1 MNNRFQKAFGKL
13 QEAART
19 LCTAQEHSEIL
30 RAEKMALESLSGLSD
45 TPMAIPAAK
54 LAGRILVGA
63 RKARVMMGIK
73 AARPKKSKP
82 RRWAEGFLVGRAAR
96 EVRQT
101 YPQALRLHLV
111 GSRLRHPEARDL
123 EFVVVVSREE
133 DMPSRNIIDAFRV
146 DGFDVDLF
154 FATPDEVETH
164 IIEYGTGMDIVRYKR
179 AAIQH
184 GFKFN
189 RYGLWKNDRKVSGSM
204 RDIARLIGMPL
215 KPHLVW
221 SLEHPF

>member
-1 MNNRFQKAFGKL
+1 MDPIGKL
-13 QEAART
+13 LEASRT
-19 LCTAQEHSEIL
+19 LATASTDLEIL
-30 RAEKMALESLSGLSD
+30 RAETGALGALQEAQDTTLAPLMAQ
-45 TPMAIPAAK
+45 
-54 LAGRILVGA
+54 LAGRLLMEA
-63 RKARVMMGIK
+63 RKTRIFMGIQ
-73 AARPKKSKP
+73 AARRKKSKP

-96 EVRQT
+96 EVQQT

-123 EFVVVVSREE
+123 EFVVVVVQEE
-133 DMPSRNIIDAFRV
+133 DMPARNVIDALRV

-154 FATPDEVETH
+154 FATPDEVESH

-179 AAIQH
+179 AAIKR
-184 GFKFN
+184 GYKLN
-189 RYGLWKNDRKVSGSM
+189 RYGLWKGGRKVSGSM
-204 RDIARLIGMPL
+204 QEIMRFIKMPL